1 MGRWLV
7 CDKMLQQQQ
16 EGSKPNS
23 SIFKQVEAGGW
34 VWGSRSWRGRAVS
47 SADEPSQLHLLY
59 LLPKMVLFPPSQT
72 SSRTEIKRECSL
84 LYCIPSLLSCQP
96 GLLRLLIDS
105 GCLCTGLP
113 LVPGPLPWTGAL
125 RFCQRSGWAGPEGA
139 VLYTCVHRHLKI
151 KLPAGLG
158 APPWLA
164 GEVFSSVLAWAG
176 LPRASSPQAFPV
188 ALGGWAGD
196 RGTRGSGAVS

>member
-1 MGRWLV
+1 M
-7 CDKMLQQQQ
+7 
-16 EGSKPNS
+16 
-23 SIFKQVEAGGW
+23 
-34 VWGSRSWRGRAVS
+34 S

-59 LLPKMVLFPPSQT
+59 LLPEMVLFPPSQM

-84 LYCIPSLLSCQP
+84 LYCIPSPLSCQP

-151 KLPAGLG
+151 KPPAGLG
-158 APPWLA
+158 APPWLGRSAQFLA
-164 GEVFSSVLAWAG
+164 GVGRAALNLLAPGLSLSQWAVGPETEGRREVGQLLRGGPNLPGAWRIREIRRISKFSMW
-176 LPRASSPQAFPV
+176 
-188 ALGGWAGD
+188 
-196 RGTRGSGAVS
+196 GSLCINKGCFCRRDAR